1 MSDERKMAYVKKLN
15 KLDKIL
21 MDTYH
26 PLEDSVLGENLSLM
40 NLTHVNISKIDLFA
54 KTH

>member
-1 MSDERKMAYVKKLN
+1 MSEERKMQYVLKLR

-21 MDTYH
+21 TDTYH

-40 NLTHVNISKIDLFA
+40 NLTHVNVSKETLFSLRI
-54 KTH
+54 

>member
-1 MSDERKMAYVKKLN
+1 MSDERKMAYIKKLN

-21 MDTYH
+21 TDTYH

-40 NLTHVNISKIDLFA
+40 NLTHVNVSKIYMFA
-54 KTH
+54 KTC